1 MTGLETEV
9 LQRIGWLFRGVNV
22 GFREGID
29 AALRRSGTGLSFSQ
43 VSTLSILSVHPGI
56 NGAQLARHNMVS
68 PQAMTAVLRQLTA
81 KRLLEKRAH
90 PDSDRADS
98 WHLTDKGVRA
108 LARGRA
114 AFAEVT
120 NRMLSGLAP
129 AEVAALE
136 RAWRSRHRCA
146 AAAACVPLPR
156 LRTPEGARTF
166 CSG

>member
-1 MTGLETEV
+1 MTSPEPEL

-29 AALRRSGTGLSFSQ
+29 AALRRSGVGLSFSQ
-43 VSTLSILSVHPGI
+43 VSTLSIVSVYPGI

-68 PQAMTAVLRQLTA
+68 PQAMTSVLRQLTA

-120 NRMLSGLAP
+120 TRMLSGLAP
-129 AEVAALE
+129 GEVATLE
-136 RAWRSRHRCA
+136 RALQSCTQSLEGGAPVRSRRGRRA
-146 AAAACVPLPR
+146 PAVAQEP
-156 LRTPEGARTF
+156 
-166 CSG
+166 

>member
-1 MTGLETEV
+1 MTGLEPEV

-22 GFREGID
+22 GFRDGID

-98 WHLTDKGVRA
+98 WHLTDKGARA

-136 RAWRSRHRCA
+136 RALQSCTQSLEEQAPARRRRGLRAPA
-146 AAAACVPLPR
+146 ASPDA
-156 LRTPEGARTF
+156 
-166 CSG
+166 